1 MDDQTS
7 REELRLK
14 LFEAEKALKEAEE
27 EYEIYVKQL
36 ENYKK
41 VINEQKELI
50 LAIKSRMNSTLQ
62 WKLTFIVKWGSY
74 RFSTSCTNWDSI
86 HSYLE
91 KVNV

>member
-7 REELRLK
+7 REDLRLK

-50 LAIKSRMNSTLQ
+50 LAIKSRMNASLQ
-62 WKLTFIVKWGSY
+62 
-74 RFSTSCTNWDSI
+74 
-86 HSYLE
+86 
-91 KVNV
+91 